1 MNRLLPLFAVFLL
14 STPAMPAA
22 PGDIGFVEDFAL
34 APDRNVPLR
43 ELIPGTPS
51 YYYYSCMH
59 CQNTGEL
66 GQAEDIL
73 QRWIEKHGRSQQFVE
88 MLNRQALLRYPDDP
102 RRALNHIRQALD
114 LSFSHARRERERETS
129 YPTRL
134 DPRLIS
140 REVLDKHAFAQD
152 DLLGGFKDAA
162 YRRLAGMDLSW
173 ERRRAL
179 LNSLALPDVP
189 NLVDLLVADLG
200 RKDSRGFGSLKIHRE
215 LTLAQLDACA
225 KRLPSLLGNHDF
237 AAEYLKRLVPKSDE
251 DLAVPTVQ
259 RAYLER
265 LQSFA
270 ESLPPAWNTLKANVL
285 YRRLEFDRSQ
295 DVYDRARFL
304 AYLRLPRSVGYVR
317 RDYLRRREFQ
327 GVTVNLGQRVGD
339 YPVLRDR
346 IGDDEPLV
354 RAFLHRFLTDVE
366 GYGDFSPYLEETYL
380 KEVYAEANILAGTG
394 DQERWQA
401 MIEPTRLRALKER
414 VDIELLPT
422 CRKRFA
428 VEEPVRLSVAV
439 KNVDSLL
446 VRVYEINTFNYYRS
460 TGTEVETTV
469 DLDGLVAN
477 HELSF
482 TYQQPALRRHVETFS
497 FPELNR
503 PGVWVV
509 ELIGNGRSSRAVIR
523 KGRLRFTE
531 RIGAAGH
538 VFRVYDQD
546 SVPVKDATLWLGS
559 QEYLPDADGEIL
571 VPFATGPAT
580 EKIVLRRGDFSALG
594 SFAHVSETY
603 QLRLDSRL
611 PLESLVEGETAKL
624 LVQPE
629 LSVCGVPVD
638 MGLLQEPTLTLTTV
652 DIRGV
657 TTTKVYRDL
666 ELENDQF
673 TACEFRVPEDL
684 QVVLFEL
691 TGKVRNVSQGR
702 DDRMSASRHVL
713 ANGIDA
719 EARIVGVHVCPTRD
733 GYVLE
738 VLGKTGEPLPERVV
752 NITLAHPEYSDGV
765 HATLQTDKMGRI
777 QLGPLTGFHEL
788 VATTGGS
795 QRRLVLDPSRDG
807 ACRYPNS
814 VQIVAGE
821 AIELPFPDGGADQ
834 VSLLSG
840 VGVGLRHGGE
850 MRTVADAHEFARVAD
865 GVLTLRG
872 LPAGDYLLVLR
883 DGSGAER
890 KRLRVSVLPGVRRL
904 DQVLGPEWVMESR
917 SPGFLGIVEAKMTA
931 AGDKQ
936 RLAIRL
942 RNPTS
947 DTRVHVLGQRYAGS
961 SWFDEGGAS
970 PATGSV
976 FFPLPGCLY
985 VSGRD
990 LGDEFRYVLERRGV
1004 SKRPGNLLAKPS
1016 LLLNPWSVGKTATGK
1031 EQLRRGTNYRNV
1043 PQPSAAADMAMGGM
1057 EGGMGGGFGAGGGMD
1072 GEMGGG
1078 PSYDFLAHPALVVEN
1093 LKPDANGVVTV
1104 ELDLR
1109 GQQYLR
1115 VLATNGRDAVQVP
1128 VLLPLQDERTRDLRL
1143 RRDLPAERHFTEQK
1157 RVDIV
1162 AAGKAF
1168 TVPDMRSSK
1177 VRAYATLADVYGLLK
1192 TLGGNDTFTEFEFV
1206 CRWPK
1211 LSDEEKRT
1219 YYGKYACHE
1228 LSFFVF
1234 QKDRA
1239 FFDQVVKPYL
1249 ANKKDKTFLDHWLLG
1264 DDLSAYLSPWA
1275 YGRLNIVEQ
1284 ILLARRLP
1292 AQAEATR
1299 RHVQDLYDLVPPD
1312 VEAFNRRFDTAV
1324 KSASLDTGGGMALNE
1339 PEVLTERPAEANAAQ
1354 VVTSSAP
1361 VSAKPAAP
1369 KQSLALNTEELAK
1382 EKKAAEMVGRA
1393 RKAMARDKDEL
1404 QFLDEALAAKQ
1415 DRASDAKR
1423 REEARQLFRALDVTE
1438 EWVENNYYHVPI
1450 EQQTASLIQVNG
1462 FWRDYAAHAGD
1473 GPFLSTNFPEATR
1486 NFAEM
1491 MMALAVLDL
1500 PFEGGEPEPVFDG
1513 ASMTF
1518 TPTHSVVVFHQQIRE
1533 ATAPK
1538 NAPPLLLGQN
1548 FFAAD
1553 DRYRHEGNRKF
1564 DKFVTEEFQSSR
1576 IYGCQVVVTNPT
1588 SAPREIDLLL
1598 RIPLGAMPVNRGF
1611 RTRGVHV
1618 AVGAYATQTV
1628 DYYFYFPAPGNFP
1641 LYPVHASRNGE
1652 LLAFAKPFQFHV
1664 VETLTKIDTT
1674 SWDYVSQYGS
1684 EDDVIAFLNA
1694 NNIDRLNLELI
1705 AFRMKSKAFFARAIP
1720 LLRARHVFNSVLW
1733 SYGVLHNDAAA
1744 IREYLPHTPLADQCG
1759 MVFSSPLLTV
1769 DPVARMRYQHKEYW
1783 PLVNARAH
1791 RVGGRPRIL
1800 NHQFHAQ
1807 YTAFLT
1813 SLAYRPTL
1821 DDEDN
1826 LTLAMYLLL
1835 QDRVD
1840 EAIQAFGKVDSAN
1853 LPERIQYD
1861 YLKAYLAFSES
1872 KPGDARRIARGY
1884 RVYPV
1889 PRWRKLFAEILAQCD
1904 EIDGET
1910 AAVVDEDNRDQAQ
1923 AALAATQPS
1932 FEFVVEN
1939 NEIRLDYQNL
1949 ESVDVN
1955 FYRMDLELLFS
1966 RTPFL
1971 MDISDQFSVI
1981 RPNAT
1986 QTVKLAKGKAARTIP
2001 LPKEFT
2007 TVNTMVEVAGV
2018 GQRQA
2023 KPYYPN
2029 TMTVQIIEAYGQI
2042 KVTRAGTR
2050 KPLAAAYVKVYARQ
2064 RGGKVVF
2071 FKDGYTDLRGRFD
2084 YASVST
2090 GDIGDV
2096 ERFAI
2101 LVLSEDAGAVVR
2113 EAKAPT
2119 R

>member
-1 MNRLLPLFAVFLL
+1 
-14 STPAMPAA
+14 
-22 PGDIGFVEDFAL
+22 
-34 APDRNVPLR
+34 
-43 ELIPGTPS
+43 
-51 YYYYSCMH
+51 
-59 CQNTGEL
+59 
-66 GQAEDIL
+66 
-73 QRWIEKHGRSQQFVE
+73 
-88 MLNRQALLRYPDDP
+88 
-102 RRALNHIRQALD
+102 
-114 LSFSHARRERERETS
+114 
-129 YPTRL
+129 
-134 DPRLIS
+134 
-140 REVLDKHAFAQD
+140 
-152 DLLGGFKDAA
+152 
-162 YRRLAGMDLSW
+162 
-173 ERRRAL
+173 
-179 LNSLALPDVP
+179 
-189 NLVDLLVADLG
+189 
-200 RKDSRGFGSLKIHRE
+200 
-215 LTLAQLDACA
+215 
-225 KRLPSLLGNHDF
+225 
-237 AAEYLKRLVPKSDE
+237 
-251 DLAVPTVQ
+251 
-259 RAYLER
+259 
-265 LQSFA
+265 
-270 ESLPPAWNTLKANVL
+270 
-285 YRRLEFDRSQ
+285 
-295 DVYDRARFL
+295 
-304 AYLRLPRSVGYVR
+304 
-317 RDYLRRREFQ
+317 
-327 GVTVNLGQRVGD
+327 
-339 YPVLRDR
+339 
-346 IGDDEPLV
+346 
-354 RAFLHRFLTDVE
+354 
-366 GYGDFSPYLEETYL
+366 
-380 KEVYAEANILAGTG
+380 
-394 DQERWQA
+394 
-401 MIEPTRLRALKER
+401 
-414 VDIELLPT
+414 
-422 CRKRFA
+422 
-428 VEEPVRLSVAV
+428 
-439 KNVDSLL
+439 
-446 VRVYEINTFNYYRS
+446 VYEINTFNYYRS
-460 TGTEVETTV
+460 KGEEVATTV

-477 HELSF
+477 RELSF
-482 TYQQPALRRHVETFS
+482 TYEQPALRRHVETFS

-509 ELIGNGRSSRAVIR
+509 ELIGNGRSSRAVVR

-531 RIGAAGH
+531 RIGAAGQ

-546 SVPVKDATLWLGS
+546 NALVKDATLWLGS
-559 QEYLPDADGEIL
+559 QEYQPDADGEIL
-571 VPFATGPAT
+571 VPFATGAAPDRPMPLPT
-580 EKIVLRRGDFSALG
+580 GSVNEKIVLRRGDFSVLG
-594 SFAHVSETY
+594 AFAHVSESY
-603 QLRLDSRL
+603 HLRLDSRL

-638 MGLLQEPTLTLTTV
+638 IGLLQEPTLTLTTV

-657 TTTKVYRDL
+657 ATTKVYRDL
-666 ELENDQF
+666 KLQNDQF

-691 TGKVRNVSQGR
+691 TGKVRNVSRGR
-702 DDRMSASRHVL
+702 DDQMSASGQVQ

-719 EARIVGVHVCPTRD
+719 EARIVGVHVCPTSD

-752 NITLAHPEYSDGV
+752 NITLTHPEYSDGV
-765 HATLQTDKMGRI
+765 HATLQTDKAGRI
-777 QLGPLTGFHEL
+777 QLGPLPGFHEL
-788 VATTGGS
+788 VATTGDS
-795 QRRLVLDPSRDG
+795 QRQLVLDPSHSG

-814 VQIVAGE
+814 IQIVAGE
-821 AIELPFPDGGADQ
+821 TVELPFPDGGADQ
-834 VSLLSG
+834 VSLLSA
-840 VGVGLRHGGE
+840 VGASLRRGGE
-850 MRTVADAHEFARVAD
+850 MYVVADAREFARVAD
-865 GVLTLRG
+865 GFLTLRG

-883 DGSGAER
+883 DRSGEER
-890 KRLRVSVLPGVRRL
+890 KRLCVSVLPGVRRL
-904 DQVLGPEWVMESR
+904 DRALGPEWVMESR
-917 SPGFLGIVEAKMTA
+917 SPGFLGIVEAKVTA
-931 AGDKQ
+931 AGDKR

-961 SWFDEGGAS
+961 SWFEEGDAS
-970 PATGSV
+970 PATGSM

-1004 SKRPGNLLAKPS
+1004 SKRPGNLLTKPS
-1016 LLLNPWSVGKTATGK
+1016 LLLNPWSLGKTATGK

-1043 PQPSAAADMAMGGM
+1043 PQPSAAAGMPMQSMG
-1057 EGGMGGGFGAGGGMD
+1057 GGMGGAFGAGGGMG
-1072 GEMGGG
+1072 GEMVDG

-1115 VLATNGRDAVQVP
+1115 VLATNGRDVVQVP

-1228 LSFFVF
+1228 LSFFVY

-1264 DDLSAYLSPWA
+1264 DDLSAYLAPWA

-1324 KSASLDTGGGMALNE
+1324 KSASLDTASAMEPGGPGVPGWYETASPLD
-1339 PEVLTERPAEANAAQ
+1339 
-1354 VVTSSAP
+1354 
-1361 VSAKPAAP
+1361 AAP
-1369 KQSLALNTEELAK
+1369 KAPASLPA
-1382 EKKAAEMVGRA
+1382 EKPEIRLKAARDTRA
-1393 RKAMARDKDEL
+1393 RKMSGQLKEDKAARAVRKSGPELKAMASFDDGYV
-1404 QFLDEALAAKQ
+1404 AKQ
-1415 DRASDAKR
+1415 KDAKDRQR
-1423 REEARQLFRALDVTE
+1423 RAEGRQLFRALDTTE

-1450 EQQTASLIQVNG
+1450 EQQTAGLIQVNG

-1533 ATAPK
+1533 AAEPK

-1598 RIPLGAMPVNRGF
+1598 RIPLGAMPVNHGF

-1618 AVGAYATQTV
+1618 AVGAYATKTV
-1628 DYYFYFPAPGNFP
+1628 DYYFYFPAPGDFP

-1652 LLAFAKPFQFHV
+1652 LLAFAKPFQCHV

-1684 EDDVIAFLNA
+1684 EDEVIAFLNA

-1744 IREYLPHTPLADQCG
+1744 IREYLPHTLLADHCG
-1759 MVFSSPLLTV
+1759 MAFRSPLLTV

-1800 NHQFHAQ
+1800 NHQFHTQ

-1813 SLAYRPTL
+1813 CLAYRPTL
-1821 DDEDN
+1821 GDEDN

-1840 EAIQAFGKVDSAN
+1840 EAIQAFGKVDPAN
-1853 LPERIQYD
+1853 LAERIQYD

-1884 RVYPV
+1884 RAYPV

-1932 FEFVVEN
+1932 FEFSIEDD
-1939 NEIRLDYQNL
+1939 EIRLDYQNL

-2007 TVNTMVEVAGV
+2007 TVNTMVEVVGV

-2029 TMTVQIIEAYGQI
+2029 TMTVQMIEAYGQI

-2050 KPLAAAYVKVYARQ
+2050 KPLSTVYVKVYARQ

-2071 FKDGYTDLRGRFD
+2071 FKDGYTDLRGRLD

-2101 LVLSEDAGAVVR
+2101 LILSEDAGAVVR
-2113 EAKAPT
+2113 EAKPPT